1 MAVTKAAGRK
11 TKSSLDDFHLRS
23 VTALQDAN
31 VPFLI
36 GGAYVVEV
44 YAGVSRRTK
53 DFDLYVRPNHVEA
66 ALKALACAG
75 YATDLTFAHWLAKA
89 KLGRDCVELI
99 FLAAIVLCEFDDL
112 WFQRTHTDELL
123 GLQV

>member
-11 TKSSLDDFHLRS
+11 TKSRLDDFHLIS

-31 VPFLI
+31 VPFLV

-75 YATDLTFAHWLAKA
+75 YATDLPFPPWLGKA
-89 KLGRDCVELI
+89 KRRRDAGALI
-99 FLAAIVLCEFDDL
+99 LRA
-112 WFQRTHTDELL
+112 R
-123 GLQV
+123 